1 MPLVYNLAQFIIIG
15 DAYTTTILRF
25 TRVSVTHHQ
34 KTINV
39 EDSIML
45 LLPFV
50 TLKYVVFH
58 MYQRTPLSRLTTIID
73 DRILA
78 VIDYFSSESFKS
90 I

>member
-1 MPLVYNLAQFIIIG
+1 MLLVYNLAQFIIIG

-39 EDSIML
+39 EDSIM